1 MGELEKNEYV
11 DDRNEAAL
19 NGEEKKS
26 PQEEK
31 KTPEKLGLASNLE
44 SALKEKFKAEFV
56 QV

>member
-56 QV
+56 